1 MNWKSPEQRA
11 SQSSTSKA
19 CKTASATCVWQRA
32 GARLQHAW
40 KLQSAR
46 ARGANS
52 VETLSREGGEAVV
65 GGETQGVGGCD
76 SGKQTA
82 CELDVALL

>member
-46 ARGANS
+46 ARGKQRRD
-52 VETLSREGGEAVV
+52 LSREGGEAVV

-82 CELDVALL
+82 CELDVAL